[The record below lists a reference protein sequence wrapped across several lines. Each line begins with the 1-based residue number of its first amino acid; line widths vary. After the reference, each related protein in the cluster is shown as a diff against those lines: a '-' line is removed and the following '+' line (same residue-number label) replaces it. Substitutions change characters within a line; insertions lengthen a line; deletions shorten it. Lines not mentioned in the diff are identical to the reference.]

1 MKESVP
7 AKAHRL
13 SSEVIPVEA
22 DVFLVPGKERPLYFV
37 IVGQHARFCSC
48 KAGWQ
53 AFEKGLTPECSHI
66 GAAVRWLMRQ
76 RIPKDLDPFEDLVG
90 RTRGDG
96 KR

>member
-13 SSEVIPVEA
+13 SSDVTPVKA
-22 DVFLVPGKERPLYFV
+22 DVFYVKGDHGIYFV
-37 IVGQHARFCSC
+37 IVGQGARFCSC

-76 RIPKDLDPFEDLVG
+76 RIPKDLDPFEGLAG
-90 RTRGDG
+90 KTRGDG
-96 KR
+96 HR